1 MLSSQAALRGAQFK
15 IVGFASSADRLCSD
29 CGWGDEMIRYGA
41 ILGLAAGLTILGDAK
56 GQAML
61 VVAPMIADP
70 TEPGIGAVG
79 PGAVSPGPGPIE
91 PARSAARD
99 HPPTGNPLW
108 AVPLKLLSVTRERPI
123 FSPSR
128 RPPPPPVL
136 AAARAA
142 PVKPPP
148 PNPAEPDHPLLSLVG
163 TIVGE
168 SESIGIFLDP
178 ATKDVIRL
186 RTGQDHAG
194 WILRSVRGREATFD
208 KDHRT
213 ATLALPAPGVEP
225 AGPPAIR
232 PFTGTAGDAWM
243 DGDGQIIT
251 PPPGKSS
258 PPVALP
264 PPAAAPAED
273 EVGAAPQN
281 IGPRRK
287 AKPSAR

>member
-1 MLSSQAALRGAQFK
+1 
-15 IVGFASSADRLCSD
+15 
-29 CGWGDEMIRYGA
+29 MIRYGA
-41 ILGLAAGLTILGDAK
+41 ILGLAAGLIILGDAN
-56 GQAML
+56 GQAVL

-70 TEPGIGAVG
+70 TENGPGSGAVG
-79 PGAVSPGPGPIE
+79 PGALSPGAVNPGAVSPGQGPID

-99 HPPTGNPLW
+99 QPPTGNPLW
-108 AVPLKLLSVTRERPI
+108 AVPLKLLAVTRERPI

-136 AAARAA
+136 AAAHAA
-142 PVKPPP
+142 VVKPPP

-168 SESIGIFLDP
+168 SESVGIFIDQ

-213 ATLALPAPGVEP
+213 ATLALPAPGAEP

-232 PFTGTAGDAWM
+232 PFTGTAGDTWT

-258 PPVALP
+258 QPVVLL

-273 EVGAAPQN
+273 EVGAVPQN

-287 AKPSAR
+287 AKPSAQ

>member
-1 MLSSQAALRGAQFK
+1 MPSVLVPSG
-15 IVGFASSADRLCSD
+15 RL
-29 CGWGDEMIRYGA
+29 
-41 ILGLAAGLTILGDAK
+41 
-56 GQAML
+56 
-61 VVAPMIADP
+61 
-70 TEPGIGAVG
+70 
-79 PGAVSPGPGPIE
+79 GPGPID

-108 AVPLKLLSVTRERPI
+108 AVPLKLLSVTRERR
-123 FSPSR
+123 SS
-128 RPPPPPVL
+128 RPPGARLPHQTL

-168 SESIGIFLDP
+168 RREHRHFLDQ
-178 ATKDVIRL
+178 ATKAVIRL

-213 ATLALPAPGVEP
+213 ATLALPAPGAEP

-232 PFTGTAGDAWM
+232 PFTGTAGDAWT
-243 DGDGQIIT
+243 DGDGQVIT

-258 PPVALP
+258 QPVALP

-273 EVGAAPQN
+273 EVGAVPQN
-281 IGPRRK
+281 VGPRRK
-287 AKPSAR
+287 AKPSAQ